1 MERIW
6 KFTAFVV
13 LMEVAAAIVIKMAGG
28 KPFGS
33 MSGWSGIGLLIGVMA
48 FLALIGGLAYVV
60 VHNSFNK
67 QVEIGLTVGIVLC
80 VVLMIGLFG
89 TVGLDWL
96 QNMSDAFKN
105 DGLWWPVVMLVACVT
120 AWVLK
125 LGRR

>member
-33 MSGWSGIGLLIGVMA
+33 MSGWSGIGLLIVVMA
-48 FLALIGGLAYVV
+48 FIALIGGLAYVII
-60 VHNSFNK
+60 HNSFNQ
-67 QVEIGLTVGIVLC
+67 QVEIGLTAGIVLL
-80 VVLMIGLFG
+80 VTLMIAFFG
-89 TVGLDWL
+89 TVGLDWMN
-96 QNMSDAFKN
+96 NMSDAFKN

-120 AWVLK
+120 AWVFK